1 MNGDCSISQTERK
14 CQLKRQ
20 RTIRLLAVATF
31 QKSHGYERVIKGLA
45 QYYRG
50 SADSKI
56 ELYLVGNGEETVK
69 YKKMVQRYELEPYVI
84 LCGRKIGSELDYL
97 YESMDIA
104 LGPFGLYKRKIFKSS
119 SLKVREY
126 LAKGM
131 PIISGCHEDAFERGK
146 PGRYYLEF
154 PNDNTPI
161 DIKMI
166 VDFYKSIY
174 ETDMNRKQIHKEI
187 REYAKKTVDLSV
199 TMQPVIEYIRG

>member
-1 MNGDCSISQTERK
+1 MKSDYSISQTERK
-14 CQLKRQ
+14 CLQQRQ
-20 RTIRLLAVATF
+20 QTIRLLAVATF

-45 QYYRG
+45 QYYHG

-56 ELYLVGNGEETVK
+56 ELYLVGNGEESIK
-69 YKKMVQRYELEPYVI
+69 YKKIVKQYELEQYVRF
-84 LCGRKIGSELDYL
+84 CGEKIGSELDYM
-97 YESMDIA
+97 YNGMDIA

-131 PIISGCHEDAFERGK
+131 PITSGCHEDAFERGK
-146 PGRYYLEF
+146 PSRYYLEF

-161 DIKMI
+161 DIQMI

-174 ETDMNRKQIHKEI
+174 ETGMNRDQIHKEI

-199 TMQPVIEYIRG
+199 TMQPVMEYIRS

>member
-1 MNGDCSISQTERK
+1 MKSNNNILQT
-14 CQLKRQ
+14 KRQ
-20 RTIRLLAVATF
+20 CLQQGQRKIRMLAVATF
-31 QKSHGYERVIKGLA
+31 QKSHGYERVIKGIA
-45 QYYRG
+45 RYYNG
-50 SADSKI
+50 SSDSKI
-56 ELYLVGNGEETVK
+56 EFYLVGNGEETIK
-69 YKKMVQRYELEPYVI
+69 YQKMVKQYGLEQYVI
-84 LCGRKIGSELDYL
+84 FCGKKIGSELDYM
-97 YESMDIA
+97 YNGMDIA

-131 PIISGCHEDAFERGK
+131 PIISGCHEDAFEREK
-146 PGRYYLEF
+146 SNRYYLEF

-174 ETDMNRKQIHKEI
+174 ETDMNREQIHKEI

-199 TMQPVIEYIRG
+199 TMRPVMEYIWS